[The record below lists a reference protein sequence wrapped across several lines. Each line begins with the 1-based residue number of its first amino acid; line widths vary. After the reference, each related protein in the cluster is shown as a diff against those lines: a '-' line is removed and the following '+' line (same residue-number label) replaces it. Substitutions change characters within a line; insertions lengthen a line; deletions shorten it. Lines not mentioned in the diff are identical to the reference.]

1 MIQKVQKLASIYL
14 FLLLLFTHI
23 AAVAQ
28 TSQAGISGTVTD
40 EKKEPVPGATVLVK
54 NEATGF
60 TTGTSTGLKGEYTF
74 RQLPLGG
81 PYTITISFIG
91 YATQTRS
98 GYTLNLSDI
107 LRLDAQMQTSSNELE
122 AVVVNGS
129 SMQNNIPNLG
139 ASTAVNAQNINK
151 LPVLGRNFTT
161 LIDLSPLSRGGSVS
175 GQLATSTNYTIDGMT
190 AKNATFG
197 GTAGTGAPYS
207 ISIEAVREFKVVTN
221 QYDVTYGRS
230 GGGTINTA
238 TKSGT
243 NTFSGS
249 AFSFVRANW
258 LSSPYDIRG
267 NRRNVPFSTYQYGF
281 SLGGPIIKDKI
292 QFFVA
297 YDHQRDAR
305 PLQIADIQGPA
316 DEQRLN
322 LTQSTLDRY
331 VSIARSK
338 YGVAN
343 SPQFGS
349 FDKTENTDAI
359 FARLDFQLNDKNLLT
374 ISNNYIYDKNNQNI
388 NDNTAINLYEVYGTS
403 RNKSNSTLASL
414 RSTLSPR
421 LTNELKVQELSA
433 SVESISG
440 SQLPSGFA
448 TIPRAIVD
456 RVQSSVDGRNVFTS
470 IQLGGQRYAPEY
482 FFSNVS
488 QLTDNVYYN
497 TDKINFTFGTDLMYS
512 RLNSRYGSEV
522 NGRFFY
528 TGLDNFEK
536 LAPYRYARE
545 IPLVEDPSVKQHFV
559 NAGLYAQMQTKLAHG
574 LDVMAGIRADYT
586 TYLDKPNFNQVVFED
601 LGLKTDHSLN
611 TFQLQPR
618 AQLTWDV
625 GERQKDIV
633 RLGGGIFGSDILN
646 YTMINNMV
654 FDGTKLASVDI
665 TNSAARPNLVPTPNF
680 PGYRDNPATSPGA
693 ELFNLPGVQRLS
705 TINLNREDVRIPVV
719 YKANFSYNRF
729 LTERFRLGVS
739 AYVSL
744 ARNNYMYTDANMVDQ
759 PYFRLANE
767 DNRGVYVPA
776 NTISPTNGAADWTL
790 GRKTQRVGRVLA
802 LNSEGKVNQY
812 AFVLDGTYRYFQDGE
827 FSFSYTYNDTK
838 DNTSYNGNVANTA
851 TLSLPVRDDPRNLS
865 NLTAS
870 DNQFRTKVVLYGTLP
885 TFYGVSVG
893 LRYSGIGGT
902 RYSLLAGGN
911 VNGDFVASNDLA
923 YVFDPNDPS
932 VPETLR
938 NGVKSILDNPNASQS
953 LKDYVRRSLGKVAER
968 NGGING
974 FYGQF
979 DIRVAKRFKTFGKKQ
994 YVEFSGDLFN
1004 ALNLLNKSNGV
1015 IQTLGSQNIYS
1026 VAGFNPATS
1035 SYNYNVNANTGVVS
1049 PSGNPYQ
1056 FQIGLRYGF

>member
-1 MIQKVQKLASIYL
+1 MVQKIQKAVSLLL
-14 FLLLLFTHI
+14 FLLFCCVQTELH
-23 AAVAQ
+23 AQ
-28 TSQAGISGTVTD
+28 TSQAGISGTITD
-40 EKKEPVPGATVLVK
+40 EKKEPIPGATVLVK

-60 TTGTSTGLKGEYTF
+60 TTGTSTSAKGEYTF

-81 PYTITISFIG
+81 PYTITVSFIG
-91 YATQTRS
+91 YSTQTRS

-107 LRLDAQMQTSSNELE
+107 LRLDVQMQTSTNVLD

-139 ASTAVNAQNINK
+139 ASTAVNAQNISK

-238 TKSGT
+238 TKAGT

-249 AFSFVRANW
+249 AFSFVRADW
-258 LSSPYDIRG
+258 LSSQYDIRG
-267 NRRNVPFSTYQYGF
+267 NKRNVPFSTYQYGF
-281 SLGGPIIKDKI
+281 SLGGPIIKDKA

-322 LTQSTLDRY
+322 VTQSTLDRY
-331 VSIARSK
+331 LDIARTK

-349 FDKTENTDAI
+349 FDKKENTDAI

-421 LTNELKVQELSA
+421 LTNELKLQQLSA

-456 RVQSSVDGRNVFTS
+456 RIQSSVADRNVFTS

-482 FFSNVS
+482 FFSDVS
-488 QLTDNVYYN
+488 QLTNNVYFN

-512 RLNSRYGSEV
+512 SLDSRYGSEV

-528 TGLDNFEK
+528 TGLDNFDK

-545 IPLVEDPSVKQHFV
+545 IPLVEDPSVQQHFV
-559 NAGLYAQMQTKLAHG
+559 NAGLYAQMQTKLAPG

-586 TYLDKPNFNQVVFED
+586 TYLDKPNFNQVVFDE

-618 AQLTWDV
+618 AQFTWDV
-625 GERQKDIV
+625 GERQKDII

-665 TNSAARPNLVPTPNF
+665 TNSAAQPNLVPTPNF
-680 PGYRDNPATSPGA
+680 PGYRNDPSTSPGA
-693 ELFNLPGVQRLS
+693 ELFNIPGVQRLS

-729 LTERFRLGVS
+729 LTERLRVGAS
-739 AYVSL
+739 AYMSL

-776 NTISPTNGAADWTL
+776 NTISPSNGVADWTQ
-790 GRKTQRVGRVLA
+790 GRKTNRVGRVLA
-802 LNSEGKVNQY
+802 LNSDGKVNQY

-865 NLTAS
+865 NITAS

-902 RYSLLAGGN
+902 RYSLLSGGN

-932 VPETLR
+932 VPEAMR
-938 NGVKSILDNPNASQS
+938 NGIQGILDNPNASKS
-953 LKDYVRRSLGKVAER
+953 LKDYVRRSIGKVAER
-968 NGGING
+968 NGGVND

-979 DIRVAKRFKTFGKKQ
+979 DIRVAKRFKTFGDKQ

-1004 ALNLLNKSNGV
+1004 AANFLNKKNGV
-1015 IQTLGSQNIYS
+1015 IETLGNQNIYS
-1026 VAGFNPATS
+1026 IASFNQATS
-1035 SYNYNVNANTGVVS
+1035 TYNYTVNANTGVVS